1 MAWIDNVGIIH
12 DRRIHSCTRHVIVA
26 IDIVV
31 IKFEFLKAKKIGIQQ
46 INAAHEKFIGGN
58 EAVKSRPLPIARS
71 IILLSGFNII
81 NEVVYKY
88 MKIFHF
94 DQM

>member
-26 IDIVV
+26 VDIVV

-46 INAAHEKFIGGN
+46 INAAHEKLIGGN
-58 EAVKSRPLPIARS
+58 EAVDRRPLPIAKNMS
-71 IILLSGFNII
+71 
-81 NEVVYKY
+81 
-88 MKIFHF
+88 
-94 DQM
+94 